1 MDNSYN
7 LTYGK
12 NEITI
17 TIQAEDGTEKGV
29 SIEIYRYKDIASI
42 SYDKDEIIL
51 NVGEDDTPTYTI
63 NPSDTD
69 YKEVTFRSEDETI
82 ATVDSNGK
90 ITGVSNGVTYVYVIS
105 KHNDKISDWI
115 KVNVSTTK
123 LISPDYTIWR
133 VGESENNL
141 ASVDFSYV
149 IGANDKT
156 TIDDFFTHFENNVEY
171 LKVYSNGTLVTNQ
184 TSYVGTGMIIKLVID
199 NHVYDELIIIVRG
212 DNGTLEKPGN
222 GIITSTDYATLSS
235 ILAGLTIKTPI
246 INLLYDLNK
255 NKILTVTDLSPMSL
269 YIAGKATFTNLNCLT

>member
-17 TIQAEDGTEKGV
+17 KVIAEDGTEKDV

-42 SYDKDEIIL
+42 SYDEEEIIL
-51 NVGEDDTPTYTI
+51 NIEETVTPTYTI
-63 NPSDTD
+63 NPSDTN
-69 YKEVTFRSEDETI
+69 YKEVIFRSDDESI
-82 ATVDSNGK
+82 ATVDSNGM
-90 ITGVSNGVTYVYVIS
+90 ITAVGNGITYVYVVS
-105 KHNDKISDWI
+105 SHNERVFDWI
-115 KVNVSTTK
+115 RVNVANTRITSQ
-123 LISPDYTIWR
+123 IYDIWHL
-133 VGESENNL
+133 GESENNL
-141 ASVDFSYV
+141 VSVDFSYV

-156 TIDDFFTHFENNVEY
+156 TIDSFLDNFDNNRDNLCIYKANELY
-171 LKVYSNGTLVTNQ
+171 EDYSA
-184 TSYVGTGMIIKLVID
+184 YVGTGMIIKLVI
-199 NHVYDELIIIVRG
+199 NGHEYDELTIIIRG
-212 DNGTLEKPGN
+212 DNGTVDKPGN

-269 YIAGKATFTNLNCLT
+269 YIAGKATFTNLNGLT